1 MIFICEL
8 FFASKS
14 FLISSI
20 HSLFLTKEAAI
31 KSKLLS
37 KAKLISISSCSV
49 IHGSCNL
56 TQGRFICLL
65 DPIKAPFSA
74 STSI

>member
-1 MIFICEL
+1 MCEL
-8 FFASKS
+8 FFTSKS

-31 KSKLLS
+31 KSKS
-37 KAKLISISSCSV
+37 FRIQKLISISSFSV
-49 IHGSCNL
+49 IPGSFNL

-74 STSI
+74 STST